1 MGRTDIVKVALG
13 QHRQR
18 RSIVD
23 RKLLKDRM
31 QMYVDSAVGEIEL
44 APDFLVRQSF
54 AYQLNDLAFALA
66 QPGRKSSEGVRRA
79 MLMPIPQFGV
89 PRRDR
94 QQFLPGCDL
103 P

>member
-23 RKLLKDRM
+23 RKLLKDPM
-31 QMYVDSAVGEIEL
+31 QMYLDSAVGEIEL

-54 AYQLNDLAFALA
+54 AYQLNDLAFSLA
-66 QPGRKSSEGVRRA
+66 HPGRNSSERVRRP
-79 MLMPIPQFGV
+79 MLMPIPQFAV
-89 PRRDR
+89 PRPHRP
-94 QQFLPGCDL
+94 QFLP
-103 P
+103 